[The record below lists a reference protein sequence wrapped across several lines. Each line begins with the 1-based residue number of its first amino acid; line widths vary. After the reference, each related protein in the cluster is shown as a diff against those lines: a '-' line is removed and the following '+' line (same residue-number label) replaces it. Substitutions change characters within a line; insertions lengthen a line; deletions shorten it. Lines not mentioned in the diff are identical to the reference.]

1 MKVSKRLISVLLAVL
16 MVVSGL
22 VVYGV
27 TASAAG
33 EKLAKYYVN
42 NPKGQV
48 GVQKTITIDGKADD
62 WTEDMKIAQSG
73 AWDIANN
80 WKGGHENCVLDLTGL
95 FACWD
100 ESNLYIGWQMV
111 NTTDTWADREGDGPL
126 SDGGRVLNVPLV
138 VALSVDKSLPAMTG
152 KVKNGN
158 FIWQESSKGGITFDG
173 THVDHMFF
181 MSGQPGQGEPAMFT
195 AADKDGNVDYDTSCK
210 LFKDIGV
217 SYKVAETNIC
227 KEIWGLSG
235 SKSPSDVYSDT
246 ANWVDFK
253 TYNKG
258 KRTHK
263 ISYDSFFEMSIPL
276 KALGINASQ
285 IKSKGIGAMVIA
297 TRGES
302 GIDCIPFDGNA
313 MLDNAKKSYSKD
325 SSTSAEKED
334 IDKISVPLAYIG
346 KTSGSSSQED
356 EPPGGEGET
365 EPDTETT
372 TDESTE
378 PTTTEPPTE
387 PPTTLPSFQLGD
399 VNRDKIISV
408 KDATDIQKH
417 LAKLIELDEEQLL
430 LADYFSDGIVNIKDA
445 TKIQRVLAHLE

>member
-1 MKVSKRLISVLLAVL
+1 
-16 MVVSGL
+16 
-22 VVYGV
+22 
-27 TASAAG
+27 
-33 EKLAKYYVN
+33 
-42 NPKGQV
+42 
-48 GVQKTITIDGKADD
+48 
-62 WTEDMKIAQSG
+62 
-73 AWDIANN
+73 
-80 WKGGHENCVLDLTGL
+80 
-95 FACWD
+95 
-100 ESNLYIGWQMV
+100 
-111 NTTDTWADREGDGPL
+111 
-126 SDGGRVLNVPLV
+126 
-138 VALSVDKSLPAMTG
+138 
-152 KVKNGN
+152 
-158 FIWQESSKGGITFDG
+158 
-173 THVDHMFF
+173 
-181 MSGQPGQGEPAMFT
+181 
-195 AADKDGNVDYDTSCK
+195 
-210 LFKDIGV
+210 
-217 SYKVAETNIC
+217 
-227 KEIWGLSG
+227 
-235 SKSPSDVYSDT
+235 
-246 ANWVDFK
+246 
-253 TYNKG
+253 
-258 KRTHK
+258 
-263 ISYDSFFEMSIPL
+263 
-276 KALGINASQ
+276 
-285 IKSKGIGAMVIA
+285 MVIA

-372 TDESTE
+372 TDASTE